1 MSTVRILHQT
11 PGTSVPR
18 IRRAPQAGDE
28 CAAGDVATLLA
39 IEAAVARRWTGSS
52 RRASDHEPC
61 PRDLARAVLL
71 QAGDH
76 WGGRVWAAAAALVV
90 RDTLRRWQVNGIS
103 PARAFSWL
111 VELDGYLQAE
121 TEAVLDA
128 EVAGALRRASEALLF
143 EAFPV
148 RWRDLAMSAGIA

>member
-1 MSTVRILHQT
+1 MSTVRILRQT
-11 PGTSVPR
+11 SATSASR
-18 IRRAPQAGDE
+18 TARALRAGDE
-28 CAAGDVATLLA
+28 RTAGDVATLLA

-90 RDTLRRWQVNGIS
+90 RDTLRRWQVNGTS

-148 RWRDLAMSAGIA
+148 RWRDIAASAGIA

>member
-1 MSTVRILHQT
+1 MSTVRILDQIPETSLART
-11 PGTSVPR
+11 PRSPR
-18 IRRAPQAGDE
+18 VADE
-28 CAAGDVATLLA
+28 CAAGDVAALLA

-90 RDTLRRWQVNGIS
+90 RDTLRRWQVNGTS

-111 VELDGYLQAE
+111 VELDGYLQTE
-121 TEAVLDA
+121 VEAVLDA

-148 RWRDLAMSAGIA
+148 RWRDVALSTGIT